1 MTMTNTDA
9 KIMREA
15 ETIILTREQGARLM
29 AICAL
34 IKEGDLDV
42 RGHDDEDVDNARE
55 ALFDIGE
62 ECALQL
68 GGLSS

>member
-1 MTMTNTDA
+1 MSDP
-9 KIMREA
+9 ES
-15 ETIILTREQGARLM
+15 IILTREQGARLM

-34 IKEGDLDV
+34 MKEGDLDV
-42 RGHDDEDVDNARE
+42 RGHEQDDVDNARD

-68 GGLSS
+68 GGLSHAD

>member
-1 MTMTNTDA
+1 MT
-9 KIMREA
+9 EEP
-15 ETIILTREQGARLM
+15 ETVVLTRSQGARLM

-34 IKEGDLDV
+34 LKDGDLDV
-42 RGHDDEDVDNARE
+42 RGHEDEDVDNAKE

-68 GGLSS
+68 GGLGEV